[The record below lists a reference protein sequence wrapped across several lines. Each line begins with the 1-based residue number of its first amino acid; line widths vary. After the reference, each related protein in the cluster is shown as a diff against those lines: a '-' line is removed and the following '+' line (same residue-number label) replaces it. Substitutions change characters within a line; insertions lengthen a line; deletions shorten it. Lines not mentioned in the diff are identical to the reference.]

1 MATMEALIELMGK
14 LPDGVPD
21 EFKSGVK
28 KLFQEVTVEAGKA
41 KTDLETAK
49 KGDSEYKKL
58 AKKLKDSGL
67 SEDQLETVAEQL
79 GYKKTLEDEFAIMA
93 ATLKEKDKAYKEL
106 ERTVKATKIEHT
118 LSTKAQQ
125 AMSQFKT
132 PEGQAVKISERFLDK
147 KELFKD
153 IDLSNEVLI
162 QERVNNIV
170 KAAYENQA
178 AFMKEIG
185 LDGTPI
191 HKVNLGE
198 GQFGSGKAL
207 DTGAVKA
214 VLQKQNGSLDAAA
227 QALTLYEQAQRP
239 TGT

>member
-1 MATMEALIELMGK
+1 MATMEALVELLGK
-14 LPDGVPD
+14 MPDGTSD
-21 EFKSGVK
+21 DLKSGLK

-67 SEDQLETVAEQL
+67 NEDQLDSVAEQL
-79 GYKKTLEDEFAIMA
+79 GYKKTLEDEYAIMA
-93 ATLKEKDKAYKEL
+93 ATVKEKDKAYKEL
-106 ERTVKATKIEHT
+106 ERQVKFTKIENT
-118 LSTKAQQ
+118 LGNKAKD
-125 AMSQFKT
+125 AIAQFKT
-132 PEGQAVKISERFLDK
+132 PEGQTVKISERFLDK

-153 IDLSNEVLI
+153 IDLSNELLI

-170 KAAYENQA
+170 KTAFENQS

-198 GQFGSGKAL
+198 SQFGSGKVL
-207 DTGAVKA
+207 DTSTVKA
-214 VLQKQNGSLDAAA
+214 VLNNQHGSLDAAA
-227 QALTLYEQAQRP
+227 QALTLYEQAARP